1 MKLNHRNR
9 KEDCMADMNI
19 TQLQTPVQNA
29 GMSQKSAVQA
39 EIKTDNRKEI
49 GERNRQEEEKRKQL
63 EEERLENVIAV
74 SEDGDTVQ
82 ASEESRSKLESEE
95 EEDRNA
101 ASDAVKPPVE
111 EDRNAASDAVKPPVE
126 GVQDK
131 DQAVSDNGK
140 IVVTENT
147 VNDRIEEENEER
159 ERRQQILE
167 DISLS
172 SERAMS
178 VRDLFKAAA
187 DRGTNETV
195 NQEQQFQ
202 KVNSF
207 TGYSDAQLQ
216 QMYRKGEI
224 SRQEYDR
231 EINSREE
238 EREKEQEE
246 QKDLNRE
253 VTGEARLLEENQR
266 EGRGIKIAFSED
278 ASDTIR
284 PEDRVDMI
292 QKANENFSLN

>member
-1 MKLNHRNR
+1 
-9 KEDCMADMNI
+9 MADMNI

-29 GMSQKSAVQA
+29 GMPQKPAVQT

-63 EEERLENVIAV
+63 EEERLEDVIAV

-82 ASEESRSKLESEE
+82 ASEESLSKLESEE
-95 EEDRNA
+95 EEKDTA
-101 ASDAVKPPVE
+101 AESGRPPVE
-111 EDRNAASDAVKPPVE
+111 ADQDNDRAES
-126 GVQDK
+126 GQ
-131 DQAVSDNGK
+131 GK
-140 IVVTENT
+140 IVVTEST

-187 DRGTNETV
+187 DRSPNETV
-195 NQEQQFQ
+195 KQEEQFQ

-231 EINSREE
+231 EIDSREE
-238 EREKEQEE
+238 KREKEQEE

-253 VTGEARLLEENQR
+253 VTGESRLLEENER
-266 EGRGIKIAFSED
+266 EGRSIKIAFSED

>member
-1 MKLNHRNR
+1 
-9 KEDCMADMNI
+9 MADMNI

-95 EEDRNA
+95 EDRDA
-101 ASDAVKPPVE
+101 ASESVKPPV
-111 EDRNAASDAVKPPVE
+111 DDD
-126 GVQDK
+126 QDNDQDN
-131 DQAVSDNGK
+131 DQAAFDKGK
-140 IVVTENT
+140 IVVTEST

-187 DRGTNETV
+187 DRSPNETV
-195 NQEQQFQ
+195 KQEEQFQ

-231 EINSREE
+231 EIDSREE
-238 EREKEQEE
+238 KREKEQEE

-253 VTGEARLLEENQR
+253 VTGEARLLEENER
-266 EGRGIKIAFSED
+266 EGRSIKIAFSED